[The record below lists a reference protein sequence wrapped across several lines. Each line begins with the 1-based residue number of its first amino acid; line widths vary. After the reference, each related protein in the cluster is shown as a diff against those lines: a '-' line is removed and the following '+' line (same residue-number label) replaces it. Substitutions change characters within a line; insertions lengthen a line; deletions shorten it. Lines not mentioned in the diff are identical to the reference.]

1 MDKNTMTEIE
11 ELKSLLLQ
19 RQAQLDTLT
28 AELDSVY
35 KSRSWRITRPLRF
48 LGDTARKTKGKFR
61 RKKIIVANGK
71 MGVSWKRR
79 RGFRIDPAAFGCT
92 EETLVWQ
99 KSFVFPREVKFSVLV
114 PLYNTPE
121 NFLREMIASV
131 LFQTYGNWELCL
143 ADGSDAEHAYVQEIC
158 EKIAGKDRRI
168 KYKKLDRNGGISEN
182 TNECAKM
189 ATGDYISL
197 FDHDDLLHPSAL
209 FETMRAVCERDAE
222 FVYTDEAIFESPNLH
237 KIICTNFKPD
247 FAPDYF
253 QTNNY
258 ICHFSSFKRSL
269 FDEVGGFDPRTDGAQ
284 DYDLF
289 LRLSEVTS
297 RIIHV
302 PKCLYYWRASPSST
316 AGDAGNKGYTS
327 AAGQRALQGHF
338 ARLGVDAEVLLKK
351 EANRYRIRYGI
362 EGSPLVSIMI
372 PNCDHAP
379 TLRKCVDSIMRL
391 STWQNY
397 EIVIIENNSRER
409 ETFDYYES
417 LKSCDKIRVVKWE
430 GEFNYSAINNFGFKH
445 TKGEHIILLNND
457 TEVIAHGWIEEM
469 LMFAQRKDVGAVG
482 AMLYYPSG
490 RIQHGGVI
498 LGLGGIA
505 GHAFLNFRKG
515 DAGCVDRLLVVN
527 NYSAVTAACVMIPRH
542 VYEEIDGLDEG
553 FAVAFNDVDMCMRIR
568 RAGYLVVWTP
578 YAELYH
584 HESESRGYDDTPEK
598 KARFAGEIARF
609 QSRWG
614 SELAAGDPYYNPNL
628 TLDKW
633 DFSLSPEGTAFP
645 GGFHTQPVSPCKR
658 IRWPEKKVGFPHYI
672 DSWQKSVWGLSIAG
686 WAYLEDNDC
695 DVYVRAGDLF
705 YKADKI
711 ERPDVQDAFG
721 LSHNKVG
728 FSIMIPSDAADLRLL
743 LVNRTKKEIYVMEN
757 TEKLQ

>member
-1 MDKNTMTEIE
+1 MTGFDSKAEIE
-11 ELKSLLLQ
+11 RLESLLSQ
-19 RQAQLDTLT
+19 KQARIDILI
-28 AELDSVY
+28 AELDGVY

-48 LGDTARKTKGKFR
+48 LGDTARKTNGRFR
-61 RKKIIVANGK
+61 RGEMIVANRK
-71 MGVSWKRR
+71 MRAAWKRCR
-79 RGFRIDPAAFGCT
+79 DFSIDPTAFGCT
-92 EETLVWQ
+92 EETLAWQ

-121 NFLREMIASV
+121 DFLREMIASV

-143 ADGSDAEHAYVQEIC
+143 ADGSDTEHAYVQEIC
-158 EKIAGKDRRI
+158 EKIVGKDRRI

-182 TNECAKM
+182 TNECARM

-269 FDEVGGFDPRTDGAQ
+269 FDVVGEFDPRTDGAQ

-289 LRLSEVTS
+289 LRLSEVAS

-316 AGDAGNKGYTS
+316 ASGPGTKDYTS

-351 EANRYRIRYGI
+351 EANMYRIRYGI
-362 EGSPLVSIMI
+362 DGSPLVSIMI

-417 LKSCDKIRVVKWE
+417 LKSCDKIKIVKWK
-430 GEFNYSAINNFGFKH
+430 GKFNYSAINNFGFKH
-445 TKGEHIILLNND
+445 TKGEYIILLNND
-457 TEVIAHGWIEEM
+457 IEVIAPGWIEEM
-469 LMFAQRKDVGAVG
+469 LMFAQRKDVGMVG

-490 RIQHGGVI
+490 RIQHGGTI
-498 LGLGGIA
+498 LGLYGVA

-515 DAGCVDRLLVVN
+515 DAGYVDRLLVVN
-527 NYSAVTAACVMIPRH
+527 NYSAVTAACAMIPRH
-542 VYEEIDGLDEG
+542 VYEEIGGLDEG
-553 FAVAFNDVDMCMRIR
+553 FAIAFNDVDMCMRIR

-584 HESESRGYDDTPEK
+584 HESESRGYEDTPEK
-598 KARFAGEIARF
+598 KARFAGESAYFR
-609 QSRWG
+609 SRWG
-614 SELAAGDPYYNPNL
+614 AELAAGDPYYNPNL
-628 TLDKW
+628 ALDRD
-633 DFSLSPEGTAFP
+633 DFSLSAGGTVFP
-645 GGFHTQPVSPCKR
+645 SGGKT
-658 IRWPEKKVGFPHYI
+658 EN
-672 DSWQKSVWGLSIAG
+672 SI
-686 WAYLEDNDC
+686 
-695 DVYVRAGDLF
+695 
-705 YKADKI
+705 
-711 ERPDVQDAFG
+711 
-721 LSHNKVG
+721 
-728 FSIMIPSDAADLRLL
+728 
-743 LVNRTKKEIYVMEN
+743 
-757 TEKLQ
+757 

>member
-1 MDKNTMTEIE
+1 MQFKALND
-11 ELKSLLLQ
+11 ELK
-19 RQAQLDTLT
+19 
-28 AELDSVY
+28 SVY

-48 LGDTARKTKGKFR
+48 MGDTARKTKDRFR
-61 RKKIIVANGK
+61 RGKIIVANRK
-71 MGVSWKRR
+71 MRAAWKRR
-79 RGFRIDPAAFGCT
+79 RDFSIDPAAFGCT
-92 EETLVWQ
+92 EETLAWQ
-99 KSFVFPREVKFSVLV
+99 KSFVFQREVKFSVLV

-197 FDHDDLLHPSAL
+197 FDHDDLLHPTAL
-209 FETMRAVCERDAE
+209 FETMRAVCERDAD
-222 FVYTDEAIFESPNLH
+222 FVYTDEATFESPNLH
-237 KIICTNFKPD
+237 KIIFTNFKPD
-247 FAPDYF
+247 FAPDHF

-258 ICHFSSFKRSL
+258 ICHFSSFKRLL
-269 FDEVGGFDPRTDGAQ
+269 FNEVGGFDPRTDGAQ

-302 PKCLYYWRASPSST
+302 PECLYYWRASPSST
-316 AGDAGNKGYTS
+316 ASSTSVKDYTS
-327 AAGQRALQGHF
+327 AVGQRVLRNHF

-351 EANRYRIRYGI
+351 EANKYRIRYEI
-362 EGSPLVSIMI
+362 DGSPLVSIMI

-397 EIVIIENNSRER
+397 EVVIIENNSRER

-490 RIQHGGVI
+490 RIQHGGVV
-498 LGLGGIA
+498 LGIGGVA
-505 GHAFLNFRKG
+505 KHAFRGFRKG
-515 DAGCVDRLLVVN
+515 DAGYVGRLCVVN
-527 NYSAVTAACVMIPRH
+527 NYSAVTAACVMVPRH

-553 FAVAFNDVDMCMRIR
+553 FAVAFNDIDMCMRIR

-584 HESESRGYDDTPEK
+584 HESESRGHDDTPERK
-598 KARFAGEIARF
+598 TRYAGEVAFFR
-609 QSRWG
+609 SKWG
-614 SELAAGDPYYNPNL
+614 AELAAGDPYYNPNL
-628 TLDKW
+628 ALDRN
-633 DFSLSPEGTAFP
+633 DFSLSAGGTVFP
-645 GGFHTQPVSPCKR
+645 CCGET
-658 IRWPEKKVGFPHYI
+658 EN
-672 DSWQKSVWGLSIAG
+672 SI
-686 WAYLEDNDC
+686 
-695 DVYVRAGDLF
+695 
-705 YKADKI
+705 
-711 ERPDVQDAFG
+711 
-721 LSHNKVG
+721 
-728 FSIMIPSDAADLRLL
+728 
-743 LVNRTKKEIYVMEN
+743 
-757 TEKLQ
+757 

>member
-1 MDKNTMTEIE
+1 MTDFDAESEIKR
-11 ELKSLLLQ
+11 LKSLLLQ
-19 RQAQLDTLT
+19 KQAQIDTLT
-28 AELDSVY
+28 AELDGLY

-48 LGDTARKTKGKFR
+48 MGDTARKTKGKFR
-61 RKKIIVANGK
+61 RGKIIVANRK
-71 MGVSWKRR
+71 MRAAWKRR
-79 RGFRIDPAAFGCT
+79 RDFSIDPAAFGCT
-92 EETLVWQ
+92 KETLAWQ
-99 KSFVFPREVKFSVLV
+99 KSFVFQREVKFSVLV

-143 ADGSDAEHAYVQEIC
+143 ADGSDAEHAYVQKIC

-168 KYKKLDRNGGISEN
+168 KYKKLGRNGGISEN

-209 FETMRAVCERDAE
+209 FETMRAVCERDAD
-222 FVYTDEAIFESPNLH
+222 FVYTDEATFESPNLH
-237 KIICTNFKPD
+237 KIIFTNFKPD
-247 FAPDYF
+247 FAPDHF

-258 ICHFSSFKRSL
+258 ICHFSSFKRLL
-269 FDEVGGFDPRTDGAQ
+269 FNEVGGFDPRTDGAQ

-302 PKCLYYWRASPSST
+302 PECLYYWRASPSST
-316 AGDAGNKGYTS
+316 ASSPSVKDYTS
-327 AAGQRALQGHF
+327 AVGQRVLRNHF
-338 ARLGVDAEVLLKK
+338 ARLGVDAKVLLKK

-362 EGSPLVSIMI
+362 DGNPLVSIII
-372 PNCDHAP
+372 PNCDHMP
-379 TLRKCVDSIMRL
+379 TLRKCVNSIMRL

-397 EIVIIENNSRER
+397 EIVIIENNSCER

-430 GEFNYSAINNFGFKH
+430 GEFNYSAINNFGLKH

-457 TEVIAHGWIEEM
+457 TEVIAPGWIEEM

-490 RIQHGGVI
+490 RIQHGGVV
-498 LGLGGIA
+498 LGIGDVA
-505 GHAFLNFRKG
+505 KHVFRGFGKG
-515 DAGCVDRLLVVN
+515 DAGYVGRLLVVN
-527 NYSAVTAACVMIPRH
+527 NYSAVTAACVMVPRH

-584 HESESRGYDDTPEK
+584 HESESRGHDDTPER
-598 KARFAGEIARF
+598 KARYAGEVAFFR
-609 QSRWG
+609 SKWG
-614 SELAAGDPYYNPNL
+614 AELAAGDPYYNPNL
-628 TLDKW
+628 TLDRD
-633 DFSLSPEGTAFP
+633 DFSLSAGGTVFP
-645 GGFHTQPVSPCKR
+645 CCGDTESCCALPPRKNLHQ
-658 IRWPEKKVGFPHYI
+658 YI
-672 DSWQKSVWGLSIAG
+672 D
-686 WAYLEDNDC
+686 
-695 DVYVRAGDLF
+695 
-705 YKADKI
+705 
-711 ERPDVQDAFG
+711 
-721 LSHNKVG
+721 
-728 FSIMIPSDAADLRLL
+728 
-743 LVNRTKKEIYVMEN
+743 ME
-757 TEKLQ
+757 L